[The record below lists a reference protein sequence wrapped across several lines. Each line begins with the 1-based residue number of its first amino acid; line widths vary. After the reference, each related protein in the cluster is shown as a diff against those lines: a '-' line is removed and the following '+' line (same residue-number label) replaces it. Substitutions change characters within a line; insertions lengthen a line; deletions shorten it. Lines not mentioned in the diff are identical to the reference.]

1 VNLRVLRAS
10 LEKLWHHSS
19 TITDADNGETV
30 LKAVEKSFD
39 SEQGRGSK
47 LIFKDMSMPI
57 MDGFESTRRIRELER
72 ELLGPEDENGKRSFI
87 VAVTGMA
94 SEQEQG
100 EAFDAGVNRFV
111 AKPLRFP
118 QMKTLMEEWGF

>member
-1 VNLRVLRAS
+1 MNLRVLRAY

-19 TITDADNGETV
+19 TITDANNGETA

-39 SEQGRGSK
+39 SEQGCGSK

-57 MDGFESTRRIRELER
+57 MVGFESTRRIRELER

-94 SEQEQG
+94 SEQEQD

-111 AKPLRFP
+111 VKPLRFP
-118 QMKTLMEEWGF
+118 QMKTPLEEWEF